1 MQRSPGPV
9 YDQRIAIG
17 FEMARFYPRPKHDD
31 APVTAI
37 ISSIAELETVDA
49 ADRPAAARV
58 AIEAHRIEG
67 YGIVKKLQSFFF
79 AYSFGMTAGGFA
91 GAHGVEP
98 KSAHGDTEKEEHEL
112 GHNPLTLA
120 GQDKD

>member
-17 FEMARFYPRPKHDD
+17 FEMARFHPRPKHDH
-31 APVTAI
+31 APVAAI
-37 ISSIAELETVDA
+37 ISGIAELEAIDA
-49 ADRPAAARV
+49 A
-58 AIEAHRIEG
+58 HGLEG
-67 YGIVKKLQSFFF
+67 DGIVKKLQSFFF